1 MNKAAA
7 TSGSS
12 DLLPSYGKAPLDE
25 VVCGVRFQTPDR
37 LRFPHTG
44 LLWEK
49 FRSVYPKIEHAPPIA
64 AAKGEI
70 FTDAATGLP
79 LPRIWFIN
87 ESDDQL
93 VQFQFDRFYFNW
105 RRRQAEY
112 PRYSHVI
119 RNFES
124 AYDAVVA
131 LFHDSELG
139 ELKPLDCELS
149 YINHIVKGRDW
160 NTIDDLEI
168 IFSDLVWHKRTRFL
182 PTPESLSWRAEFPLE
197 DMGTVSISLK
207 HATRIPE
214 KTHLFVLELT
224 ARGIGGATSKAA
236 IRAWFDAAHQ
246 WLVQGFTDL
255 ITPEMQRRWERQ
267 DRA

>member
-1 MNKAAA
+1 MDEPTA
-7 TSGSS
+7 TAGSS
-12 DLLPSYGKAPLDE
+12 DRSPSYGKAPLDE

-37 LRFPHTG
+37 LRLPHTG

-49 FRSVYPKIEHAPPIA
+49 FRSSYPKIEHAPPIA

-70 FTDAATGLP
+70 STDGATGLP
-79 LPRIWFIN
+79 LPRVWFIN
-87 ESDDQL
+87 ESEDQL

-124 AYDAVVA
+124 VYDAVVA
-131 LFHDSELG
+131 LFHESQLG

-149 YINHIVKGRDW
+149 YINHVVQGRDW
-160 NTIDDLEI
+160 NTIDDLEG

-182 PTPESLSWRAEFPLE
+182 PTPDNLSWLAEFPLE
-197 DMGTVSISLK
+197 EMGTVRISLK

-214 KTHLFVLELT
+214 NVRLFVLELT
-224 ARGIGGATSKAA
+224 ARGIGPSTSKAD
-236 IRAWFDAAHQ
+236 IRKWFDVAHQ
-246 WLVQGFTDL
+246 WLLKGFTDL
-255 ITPEMQRRWERQ
+255 ITPEIQRQWERR
-267 DRA
+267 DRG